1 MSKLGGIGMYF
12 NEERMKSLCKELNID
27 LVEKEK
33 YSKFFEEESKYD
45 MATLFSKE
53 IEVTNGDSYQEKYV
67 LDNYIPIKKDN
78 NAKYITNQISKSQK
92 LLFDAKEIKNEKS
105 TLTIIG
111 ILINIKAA

>member
-45 MATLFSKE
+45 MATLFS
-53 IEVTNGDSYQEKYV
+53 
-67 LDNYIPIKKDN
+67 
-78 NAKYITNQISKSQK
+78 
-92 LLFDAKEIKNEKS
+92 
-105 TLTIIG
+105 
-111 ILINIKAA
+111 